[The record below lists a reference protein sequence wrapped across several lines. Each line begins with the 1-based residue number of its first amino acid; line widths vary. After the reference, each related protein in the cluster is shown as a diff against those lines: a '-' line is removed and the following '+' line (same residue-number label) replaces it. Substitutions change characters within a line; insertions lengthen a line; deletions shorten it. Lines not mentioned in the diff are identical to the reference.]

1 MEELGS
7 LYMLINKFGNEVKI
21 IDCEK
26 LVAEDELKQ
35 AKIRHLKAVRMRY
48 LDYVIKMKSPSDR
61 VLVNAIL
68 AERMLKQ
75 NERI

>member
-1 MEELGS
+1 
-7 LYMLINKFGNEVKI
+7 MLINKFGNEVKI

>member
-1 MEELGS
+1 MK
-7 LYMLINKFGNEVKI
+7 NKFGNEIKV
-21 IDCEK
+21 IDCDRLFQEK
-26 LVAEDELKQ
+26 ELQQ

-68 AERMLKQ
+68 AERMLKK